1 MQTITTKGGTVVNVA
16 TRADMATVVSTV
28 YLRAYPKKGKVR
40 FIYDEDGE
48 QTVIFA
54 DDLAA
59 VAGKAHSLE
68 VRLREHWLIPIE
80 KVPLD
85 DVQAAAAKAEA
96 ERLEEES

>member
-1 MQTITTKGGTVVNVA
+1 MQTITTARGTVLNVA
-16 TRADMATVVSTV
+16 KRADLVTAVPTA

-48 QTVIFA
+48 QTVIFT

-85 DVQAAAAKAEA
+85 DAQAAAKAAAEA
-96 ERLEEES
+96 VERG

>member
-1 MQTITTKGGTVVNVA
+1 MQTITTKSGTVLNVA
-16 TRADMATVVSTV
+16 TRADMVTAVPTA

-40 FIYDEDGE
+40 LIFEEDGE
-48 QTVIFA
+48 QTVMFA

-85 DVQAAAAKAEA
+85 DVQAAKAAQEA
-96 ERLEEES
+96 KETIP

>member
-1 MQTITTKGGTVVNVA
+1 MQTITTKSGTVLNVA
-16 TRADMATVVSTV
+16 TRADMATAVPTA

-40 FIYDEDGE
+40 VILEVDGE
-48 QTVIFA
+48 QTVIFT

-85 DVQAAAAKAEA
+85 DVQAAKAAQEA
-96 ERLEEES
+96 KETIP